1 MIDRDRLLE
10 FMRVNPLATVAT
22 VSPEGAPM
30 AALVGVAVSDQLELV
45 FDTLDTTKK
54 FRNVL
59 REARIAFVF
68 GAAGAY
74 KPRSHDERTVQ
85 YEGKADV
92 PSGEEL
98 ERMLGKIYFTQFPE
112 GRARRKWAH
121 ITYVRVRPVWIRYAD
136 YNASRPEIMEISGDE
151 LARLITAV

>member
-1 MIDRDRLLE
+1 
-10 FMRVNPLATVAT
+10 MRSCPLVTVAT
-22 VSPEGAPM
+22 VSGEGAPA
-30 AALVGVAVSDQLELV
+30 AALVGVAVSDQLEVV

-59 REARIAFVF
+59 REVRVAFVF

-74 KPRSHDERTVQ
+74 KPGSHDERTVQ

-98 ERMLGKIYFTQFPE
+98 KRVQEEIYFKQFPD
-112 GRARRKWAH
+112 GRERLKWAH
-121 ITYVRVRPVWIRYAD
+121 ITYVRVRPTWIRYSN
-136 YNASRPEIMEISGDE
+136 YNVNPPEIVEISGEE
-151 LARLITAV
+151 LEKLIAAI